1 MLIPYVLYLILAL
14 IVGDNIY
21 QMRKLTRP
29 VQPAKSTAKVL
40 SHLVFTLAIIV
51 FIAYTM
57 QWNVLISIFMWW
69 LIAVTT
75 AAYAGVAI
83 WRVLRNSE
91 IKQA

>member
-21 QMRKLTRP
+21 QMWKLTRP
-29 VQPAKSTAKVL
+29 VQPAKATAKVL

>member
-21 QMRKLTRP
+21 QMWKLTRP

-40 SHLVFTLAIIV
+40 SLAIIV

-75 AAYAGVAI
+75 AGYAGVAI